1 MLKLK
6 RGKIQTNIGSGYDRL
21 SRVEK
26 EQLLAS
32 LKERLGPRVDPTLAN
47 ISLRAA
53 NSNIQW
59 ACNLYLRT
67 LLKTSTPEQARTSIR
82 KLFRLNAPPH
92 ETTPT
97 SRTSSSTT
105 TGHGNTSSRLI
116 LPLLPEALIHHIG
129 LSLDLCSIFALSHVS
144 RDMHATFNQE
154 HSDEHSNDYWKF
166 YGKIVYPLKRRDGEE
181 GGTVAKKVS
190 SPHTTTA
197 AATSASTVRTS
208 AAAATTS
215 ATTNETTF
223 VSTAMVDQK
232 EPPSPATYRYSH
244 PTDPPS
250 NRSNWYQVVLRSK
263 MCEHYGVCPRCSI
276 TSLKMK
282 TFKQCQQELLRHQKQ
297 HCLLPC
303 VFGFPSNELIH
314 LSKSNVIKLGEDH
327 ILEESSSPIWV
338 CKHCDAGFGSWPF
351 AYALSCG

>member
-1 MLKLK
+1 MLK
-6 RGKIQTNIGSGYDRL
+6 RGKVQTNEGSGYDRL

-47 ISLRAA
+47 KSLRAA

-67 LLKTSTPEQARTSIR
+67 LLKTSTPEEARTSIR
-82 KLFRLNAPPH
+82 KLFRLDAPPH
-92 ETTPT
+92 ETTP
-97 SRTSSSTT
+97 RKSSSTT
-105 TGHGNTSSRLI
+105 TGHGNTPGRLI

-129 LSLDLCSIFALSHVS
+129 LSLDLYSIFALSHVS
-144 RDMHATFNQE
+144 RDMHATFNP
-154 HSDEHSNDYWKF
+154 EHSNDYPGYWKV
-166 YGKIVYPLKRRDGEE
+166 YKEIVYPLKRRDVEDVE
-181 GGTVAKKVS
+181 DGGTVAKTVS
-190 SPHTTTA
+190 SHTTTA
-197 AATSASTVRTS
+197 AATSASMLSTS
-208 AAAATTS
+208 AAVAATS
-215 ATTNETTF
+215 ATTNRTTF

-232 EPPSPATYRYSH
+232 EPSPATYSH

-297 HCLLPC
+297 HSLLPC
-303 VFGFPSNELIH
+303 VFGFPSNQLIH